1 MLGFSPFL
9 FTHSD
14 RFVTLMRP
22 PLQRHYL
29 IYPVFIMLAACGTK
43 TPLTLPPGH
52 GKPPLFGG
60 SIPETTVTT
69 PTPQPQ
75 TDDHNKPVNGTKTRT
90 EAETEKT
97 ETP

>member
-1 MLGFSPFL
+1 MLGFGAFPFA
-9 FTHSD
+9 HSD
-14 RFVTLMRP
+14 RFVTLMRL

-43 TPLTLPPGH
+43 TPLTLPPGQ
-52 GKPPLFGG
+52 GKPPLFGVSDG
-60 SIPETTVTT
+60 ATPETATAA

-75 TDDHNKPVNGTKTRT
+75 ADDHNKPVANTKTKT
-90 EAETEKT
+90 ELDT

>member
-1 MLGFSPFL
+1 MLGFGAFPFI
-9 FTHSD
+9 HSG
-14 RFVTLMRP
+14 RSVTLMRP

-52 GKPPLFGG
+52 GKPPLFGVSG
-60 SIPETTVTT
+60 GTAPETATAA
-69 PTPQPQ
+69 PTSQPQ
-75 TDDHNKPVNGTKTRT
+75 ADDHNKPVTDTKTKT
-90 EAETEKT
+90 EVDT